1 MPQNRKK
8 KLAILGG
15 GIGSLV
21 TAWHLTSQ
29 PNWREIYESITIY
42 QTGWRL
48 GGKCASGRDPNGRI
62 EEHGLHIWFGFYDNS
77 FDVIQNAYAMLER
90 PAGSPLATWS
100 DAFKKHSYLVFAQQ
114 FKGQWYPW
122 GFDFPMDDRVPGRG
136 AATPNLWQYIRA
148 TIDFIINHFER
159 SKINLRIERKVDSD
173 EQRSALSRLRRTVGG
188 KLDDLKFAG
197 KTLAAKILALLA
209 SLVHNLGDDITR
221 RSADDLSPIATLLGE
236 LHDWIRRELG
246 DKINVDLEV
255 HRFVVLMDL
264 AITTVKGLLAERV
277 LFHPDKLGALD
288 HLDLL
293 EWLSQ
298 QGALKET
305 VNSDLLRG
313 LYDLVF
319 GFRNGEIGR
328 PSFAAGTAIR
338 CMFRICLAYKGGIFW
353 KMQAGMGDAVI
364 APLYLALKKRG
375 VTFEFFRRVK
385 NLSLSSDKRSIE
397 TISIGRQATV
407 KSGEYD
413 PLVTIKD
420 LECWPSTPN
429 YDQLVEGEE
438 IQNLNVNL
446 ESFYTTWNDVETLT
460 LRAGEH
466 FDDVV
471 FGISLASIPYLCEE
485 LLSCNGKWRAMVD
498 NVETTRTMAFQAW
511 MNKDLKELG
520 WDHGESPIMD
530 AYVEPMDTWADM
542 SELIGREA
550 YPPSSNIRSISYFC
564 GPMEGGIPPQSE
576 TDTPKRALE
585 IVKQISDKWLSIDS
599 KTWWPKNVDPATGK
613 FDWNSVVDTYH
624 RANIDPSERY
634 VLSVSGSTTSRLTGY
649 ESGFSNLY
657 LAGDWTVNGLNAGC
671 VEAATISGKV
681 VGNVLAGNPPL
692 KDVWGYKDL

>member
-1 MPQNRKK
+1 MPPNKKK

-21 TAWHLTSQ
+21 SAWHLTSQ
-29 PNWREIYESITIY
+29 PNWKEIYESITIY

-48 GGKCASGRDPNGRI
+48 GGKCASGRGPNGRI

-100 DAFKKHSYLVFAQQ
+100 DAFKKHSFLVFAQQ

-122 GFDFPMDDRVPGRG
+122 GFDFPIDDRVPGRG
-136 AATPNLWQYIRA
+136 AATPNLWQCIRA
-148 TIDFIINHFER
+148 TIDFIIKHFER
-159 SKINLRIERKVDSD
+159 SGMNLHVERKVESD
-173 EQRSALSRLRRTVGG
+173 EQRSALSRLRRTVGD

-197 KTLAAKILALLA
+197 KTLAAKILSLLA

-221 RSADDLSPIATLLGE
+221 RSDDDLSPITMLLRE
-236 LHDWIRRELG
+236 LRKWIRRELG

-255 HRFVVLMDL
+255 HRFIVVMDL
-264 AITTVKGLLAERV
+264 AITTVKGLLTERV

-338 CMFRICLAYKGGIFW
+338 CIFRICLAYKGGIFW

-385 NLSLSSDKRSIE
+385 NLGLSSDKRSIE

-407 KSGEYD
+407 KSGDYD
-413 PLVTIKD
+413 PLVNIKD

-438 IQNLNVNL
+438 IRNLGVNL
-446 ESFYTTWNDVETLT
+446 ESFYTMWNDVETLT

-471 FGISLASIPYLCEE
+471 FGISLASVPYLCEE
-485 LLSCNGKWRAMVD
+485 LLSCNGRWRAMVE

-520 WDHGESPIMD
+520 WDGQSPIMD

-576 TDTPKRALE
+576 TDTPKQALE

-599 KTWWPKNVDPATGK
+599 KTWWPKNVDPATGE

-634 VLSVSGSTTSRLTGY
+634 VLSISGSTSSRLTGY

-671 VEAATISGKV
+671 VEAATMSGKII
-681 VGNVLAGNPPL
+681 GNVLAGNPPL

>member
-1 MPQNRKK
+1 MPPNKKK

-29 PNWREIYESITIY
+29 PNWKEIYESITIY

-48 GGKCASGRDPNGRI
+48 GGKCASGRGPNGRI

-77 FDVIQNAYAMLER
+77 FDVIQNAYAMLDR

-114 FKGQWYPW
+114 FKGQWHPW
-122 GFDFPMDDRVPGRG
+122 GFDFPIDDRVPGRG
-136 AATPNLWQYIRA
+136 AATPNLWQCISG
-148 TIDFIINHFER
+148 TIDFIIKHFER
-159 SKINLRIERKVDSD
+159 SGMTLHIERKVDSD
-173 EQRSALSRLRRTVGG
+173 EERSVLSRLRQTVGNR
-188 KLDDLKFAG
+188 LDDLKFAG
-197 KTLAAKILALLA
+197 KTLAAKILSLLA
-209 SLVHNLGDDITR
+209 SLVRSVGDDITR
-221 RSADDLSPIATLLGE
+221 HTDDDLSRITMLLRE
-236 LHDWIRRELG
+236 LRNWIRRELG

-255 HRFVVLMDL
+255 HRFIVVMDL
-264 AITTVKGLLAERV
+264 AITTVKGLLTERV
-277 LFHPDKLGALD
+277 LFHPDKLGAID

-293 EWLSQ
+293 EWLSK
-298 QGALKET
+298 QGALNET

-319 GFRNGEIGR
+319 GFRNGEVSK

-338 CMFRICLAYKGGIFW
+338 CIFRICLAYKGGIFW

-375 VTFEFFRRVK
+375 VAFEFFRRVK
-385 NLSLSSDKRSIE
+385 NLGLSSDKRSIE

-407 KSGEYD
+407 KSGDYD
-413 PLVTIKD
+413 PLVNIKD

-438 IQNLNVNL
+438 IRKLGVNL

-460 LRAGEH
+460 LRVGEH

-485 LLSCNGKWRAMVD
+485 LLNCDGKWRAMVD

-520 WDHGESPIMD
+520 WDGESPVMD

-576 TDTPKRALE
+576 TDTPKQALE
-585 IVKQISDKWLSIDS
+585 IVKQISDKWLSSDS
-599 KTWWPKNVDPATGK
+599 KRWWPKNVDPATGN
-613 FDWNSVVDTYH
+613 FDWNSVVDIYH

-634 VLSVSGSTTSRLTGY
+634 VLSVSGSTSSRLTGY
-649 ESGFSNLY
+649 DSGFSNLY

-671 VEAATISGKV
+671 VEAATMSGKI

>member
-1 MPQNRKK
+1 MPPNRKK

-21 TAWHLTSQ
+21 TAWQLTSQ
-29 PNWREIYESITIY
+29 PNWKEIYESITIY

-48 GGKCASGRDPNGRI
+48 GGKCASGRGPNGRI

-77 FDVIQNAYAMLER
+77 FDVIQNAYAMLGR

-122 GFDFPMDDRVPGRG
+122 DFDFPIDDRVPGRDST
-136 AATPNLWQYIRA
+136 TPNLWQCISS
-148 TIDFIINHFER
+148 TIDFIIRHFER
-159 SKINLRIERKVDSD
+159 SGMLLHIERKVDSD
-173 EQRSALSRLRRTVGG
+173 EQRSALSRLRQSVGNR
-188 KLDDLKFAG
+188 LDDLKFSG
-197 KTLAAKILALLA
+197 KTLAAKILSLLA
-209 SLVHNLGDDITR
+209 SLVGNLGDDITR
-221 RSADDLSPIATLLGE
+221 HTDRDLSPITMLLRE
-236 LHDWIRRELG
+236 LRNWIRRELG

-255 HRFVVLMDL
+255 HRFIVLMDL
-264 AITTVKGLLAERV
+264 AITTVKGLLTERV
-277 LFHPDKLGALD
+277 LFHPNKLGAID

-298 QGALKET
+298 QGALNET

-319 GFRNGEIGR
+319 GFRNGEVGK

-338 CMFRICLAYKGGIFW
+338 CIFRICLAYKGGIFW

-375 VTFEFFRRVK
+375 VAFEFFRRVK
-385 NLSLSSDKRSIE
+385 NLGLSGDKRSIE

-407 KSGEYD
+407 KSGDYD
-413 PLVTIKD
+413 PLVNIKD
-420 LECWPSTPN
+420 LECWPSTLN

-438 IQNLNVNL
+438 IRKLGVNL

-460 LRAGEH
+460 LRVGEH

-485 LLSCNGKWRAMVD
+485 LLNCNGKWRAMVD

-520 WDHGESPIMD
+520 WDGKSPVMD

-564 GPMEGGIPPQSE
+564 GPMEGGIPTQSE
-576 TDTPKRALE
+576 TNTPKQALE
-585 IVKQISDKWLSIDS
+585 VVKQISDKWLSSDS
-599 KTWWPKNVDPATGK
+599 KRWWPKNVDPATGN
-613 FDWNSVVDTYH
+613 FDWNSVVDIYH

-634 VLSVSGSTTSRLTGY
+634 VLSVSGSTSSRLTGY

-671 VEAATISGKV
+671 VEAATMSGKI

-692 KDVWGYKDL
+692 KDVWGYGDL

>member
-1 MPQNRKK
+1 MPPNKKK

-29 PNWREIYESITIY
+29 PNWKEIYESITIY

-48 GGKCASGRDPNGRI
+48 GGKCASGRGPNGRI

-90 PAGSPLATWS
+90 PAGSPLATWP

-122 GFDFPMDDRVPGRG
+122 GFDFPIDDRVPGRG
-136 AATPNLWQYIRA
+136 AATPSLWQCISG
-148 TIDFIINHFER
+148 TIDFIIKHFER
-159 SKINLRIERKVDSD
+159 SKINLHIERKVDSD
-173 EQRSALSRLRRTVGG
+173 EQRSVLSRLRRTVGN
-188 KLDDLKFAG
+188 KLDDLKFTG
-197 KTLAAKILALLA
+197 KTLAAKILSLLA

-221 RSADDLSPIATLLGE
+221 RSDDDLSPIATLLEE
-236 LHDWIRRELG
+236 LRKWIRRELG

-255 HRFVVLMDL
+255 HRFIVVMDL
-264 AITTVKGLLAERV
+264 AITTVKGLLTERV

-288 HLDLL
+288 HMDLL

-319 GFRNGEIGR
+319 GFRNGEIGK

-375 VTFEFFRRVK
+375 VAFEFFRRVK
-385 NLSLSSDKRSIE
+385 NLGLSSDKRSIE
-397 TISIGRQATV
+397 TISVGRQATV
-407 KSGEYD
+407 KSGDYD
-413 PLVTIKD
+413 PLVNIKD

-438 IQNLNVNL
+438 IRKLGVNL

-485 LLSCNGKWRAMVD
+485 LLNCNGKWRAMVD
-498 NVETTRTMAFQAW
+498 KVETTRTMAFQAW

-520 WDHGESPIMD
+520 WDGESPIMD

-576 TDTPKRALE
+576 TDAPKQALE
-585 IVKQISDKWLSIDS
+585 IVKQISDKWLSSDS
-599 KTWWPKNVDPATGK
+599 KTWWPKNVDPATGE

-634 VLSVSGSTTSRLTGY
+634 VLSVSGSTSSRLTGY

-671 VEAATISGKV
+671 VEAATMSGKV

-692 KDVWGYKDL
+692 KDVWGYRDL

>member
-1 MPQNRKK
+1 MPPNKKK

-21 TAWHLTSQ
+21 TAWHLTSE
-29 PNWREIYESITIY
+29 PNWKEIYESITIY

-48 GGKCASGRDPNGRI
+48 GGKCASGRGPNGRI

-114 FKGQWYPW
+114 FKGEWHPW
-122 GFDFPMDDRVPGRG
+122 GFDFPIDDRVPGRG
-136 AATPNLWQYIRA
+136 AATPNLWQCIRS
-148 TIDFIINHFER
+148 TIDFIIKHFER
-159 SKINLRIERKVDSD
+159 SGMNLHIERKVDSD
-173 EQRSALSRLRRTVGG
+173 EERSALSRLRQTVGNR
-188 KLDDLKFAG
+188 LDDLKFAG
-197 KTLAAKILALLA
+197 KTLAAKILSLLA
-209 SLVHNLGDDITR
+209 SLVRNLGDDITR
-221 RSADDLSPIATLLGE
+221 HTDGDLSRITMLLRE
-236 LHDWIRRELG
+236 LRNWLHRELG
-246 DKINVDLEV
+246 DRINVDLEV
-255 HRFVVLMDL
+255 HRFIVLMDL
-264 AITTVKGLLAERV
+264 AITTVKGLLTERV

-288 HLDLL
+288 HVDLL
-293 EWLSQ
+293 DWLSQ
-298 QGALKET
+298 QGALNET

-319 GFRNGEIGR
+319 GFRNGEVSK

-338 CMFRICLAYKGGIFW
+338 CIFRICLAYKGGIFW

-375 VTFEFFRRVK
+375 VAFEFFRRVK
-385 NLSLSSDKRSIE
+385 NLGLSSDKRSIE
-397 TISIGRQATV
+397 TISIGRQARV
-407 KSGEYD
+407 KSGDYD
-413 PLVTIKD
+413 PLVNIKD

-438 IQNLNVNL
+438 IRKLGVNL

-460 LRAGEH
+460 LRVGEH

-471 FGISLASIPYLCEE
+471 FGISLASIPYLCAE
-485 LLSCNGKWRAMVD
+485 LLNCDGKWRAMVD

-520 WDHGESPIMD
+520 WDGESPVMD

-576 TDTPKRALE
+576 TDTPKKALE
-585 IVKQISDKWLSIDS
+585 IVKQISDKWLTSDS
-599 KTWWPKNVDPATGK
+599 KRWWPKNVDPATGN

-634 VLSVSGSTTSRLTGY
+634 VLSVSGSTSSRLTGY
-649 ESGFSNLY
+649 DSGFSNLY

-671 VEAATISGKV
+671 VEAATMSGKI

-692 KDVWGYKDL
+692 KDVWGYEDF

>member
-1 MPQNRKK
+1 MRPDKKK
-8 KLAILGG
+8 KLVILGG

-29 PNWREIYESITIY
+29 PNWKEIYESITVY

-48 GGKCASGRDPNGRI
+48 GGKCASGRGPNGRI

-90 PAGSPLATWS
+90 PPGSPLAAWS
-100 DAFKKHSYLVFAQQ
+100 DAFKKHSYFVIAHQ

-122 GFDFPMDDRVPGRG
+122 EFDFPVNDRVPGRG
-136 AATPNLWQYIRA
+136 STLPNLWQYISL
-148 TIDFIINHFER
+148 TIDFIVQHFER
-159 SKINLRIERKVDSD
+159 SGMNLYVERKVDSD
-173 EQRSALSRLRRTVGG
+173 EQRSVLSRLRQTVGN
-188 KLDDLKFAG
+188 KVDDLKFAG
-197 KTLAAKILALLA
+197 KSLAARILSLLVP
-209 SLVHNLGDDITR
+209 LVRDLGDDVRRHTGRDYFPIT
-221 RSADDLSPIATLLGE
+221 ALLKE
-236 LHDWIRRELG
+236 LGNWIRRELG

-255 HRFVVLMDL
+255 HRFIVVMDL
-264 AITTVKGLLAERV
+264 AITTVRGLLKEKV
-277 LFHPDKLGALD
+277 LLHPDKLGAID
-288 HLDLL
+288 HLDLR

-298 QGALKET
+298 QGALIET

-319 GFRNGEIGR
+319 GYRNGEIGK

-338 CMFRICLAYKGGIFW
+338 CIFRICLGYKGGVYW

-364 APLYLALKKRG
+364 APLYLGLKKRG

-385 NLSLSSDKRSIE
+385 NLGLSNDKKSIE

-407 KSGEYD
+407 KTGEYD
-413 PLVTIKD
+413 PLVRVKD

-429 YDQLVEGEE
+429 LDQLVEGEE
-438 IQNLNVNL
+438 IRTLGANL
-446 ESFYTTWNDVETLT
+446 ESFYTTWSDVETLT

-485 LLSCNGKWRAMVD
+485 LLRCDENWRAMVHK
-498 NVETTRTMAFQAW
+498 VETTRTMAFQAW

-520 WDHGESPIMD
+520 WEGESPLMD

-576 TDTPKRALE
+576 TGAPEQALK
-585 IVKQISDKWLSIDS
+585 IVKQISDKWLMNDS
-599 KTWWPKNVDPATGK
+599 KRWWPKNVDPATGG
-613 FDWNSVVDTYH
+613 FDWSSVADIYH

-634 VLSVSGSTTSRLTGY
+634 VLSVSGSTSARLTGHA
-649 ESGFSNLY
+649 SGFSNLI
-657 LAGDWTVNGLNAGC
+657 LAGDWTVNGLNVGC
-671 VEAATISGKV
+671 VEAATISGKIA
-681 VGNVLAGNPPL
+681 GNVLAGNAPL
-692 KDVWGYKDL
+692 KDVWGYGDL

>member
-1 MPQNRKK
+1 MPPNKKK

-29 PNWREIYESITIY
+29 PNWKEIYESITIY

-48 GGKCASGRDPNGRI
+48 GGKCASGRGPNGRI

-122 GFDFPMDDRVPGRG
+122 GFDFPIDDRVPGRG
-136 AATPNLWQYIRA
+136 AATPSLWQCISG
-148 TIDFIINHFER
+148 TIDFIIKHFER
-159 SKINLRIERKVDSD
+159 SKINLHIERKVDSD
-173 EQRSALSRLRRTVGG
+173 EQRSVLSRLRRTVGN
-188 KLDDLKFAG
+188 KLDDLKFTG
-197 KTLAAKILALLA
+197 KTLAAKILSLLA

-221 RSADDLSPIATLLGE
+221 RSDDDLSPIATLLEE
-236 LHDWIRRELG
+236 LRKWIRRELG

-255 HRFVVLMDL
+255 HRFIVVMDL
-264 AITTVKGLLAERV
+264 AITTVKGLLTERV

-288 HLDLL
+288 HMDLL

-319 GFRNGEIGR
+319 GFRNGEIGK

-375 VTFEFFRRVK
+375 VAFEFFRRVK
-385 NLSLSSDKRSIE
+385 NLGLSSDKRSIE
-397 TISIGRQATV
+397 TISVGRQATV
-407 KSGEYD
+407 KSGDYD
-413 PLVTIKD
+413 PLVNIKD

-438 IQNLNVNL
+438 IRKLGVNL

-485 LLSCNGKWRAMVD
+485 LLNCNGKWRAMVD

-520 WDHGESPIMD
+520 WDGESPIMD

-576 TDTPKRALE
+576 TDAPKQALE
-585 IVKQISDKWLSIDS
+585 IVKQISDKWLSSDS
-599 KTWWPKNVDPATGK
+599 KRWWPKNVDPATGD

-634 VLSVSGSTTSRLTGY
+634 VLSVSGSTSSRLTGY

-671 VEAATISGKV
+671 VEAATMSGKI

-692 KDVWGYKDL
+692 KDVWGYEDL